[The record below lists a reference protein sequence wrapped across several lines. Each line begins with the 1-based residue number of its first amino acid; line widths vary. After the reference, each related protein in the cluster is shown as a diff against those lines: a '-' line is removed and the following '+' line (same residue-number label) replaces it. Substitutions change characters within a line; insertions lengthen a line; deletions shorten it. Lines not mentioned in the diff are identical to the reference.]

1 MVNIKKIEKF
11 SIIGISLLVL
21 GLFLF
26 LMPIHSVFADSTGCK
41 GLPASGN
48 VSLRS
53 SDVGKNTSDFDKG
66 DCEKVKLN
74 KGQYLW
80 NLVLNPVGTNATA
93 TINGIVGKKNGEDI
107 SWTFI
112 TGSASA
118 DNWVAIVSNG
128 LKYSGINCNL
138 QTALRVE
145 TTCSGGSGGTV
156 TTETT
161 AAETTATTTAT
172 TTAETTAKTTAGTT
186 SSETSSETTASETTE
201 TTSSDTTSAAA
212 TTAAE
217 TTAPETT
224 SSDTT
229 SAAATTAA
237 ETTAPET
244 TSSDTTSAAATTA
257 AETTATETTATETTA
272 AETTSP
278 ETTAAATTAAETT
291 ATETTTTETTSAET
305 TSPETTSPETTA
317 AGTTS
322 AETTSTGTTA
332 VTAASETTK
341 STLPETT
348 VEILPGTSDI
358 RIAEGTPAAGVIQV
372 LGIKR
377 LAYTGYNFTYFIIGA
392 IALLIGIAMISLKRF
407 YIK

>member
-201 TTSSDTTSAAA
+201 TTSPDTTSAAA
-212 TTAAE
+212 TTASE

-229 SAAATTAA
+229 SAAATTAS
-237 ETTAPET
+237 ETTSPET
-244 TSSDTTSAAATTA
+244 TAAATTA

-291 ATETTTTETTSAET
+291 ATETTTTETTTAET

>member
-26 LMPIHSVFADSTGCK
+26 LMPIHSVFADSTDCK

-53 SDVGKNTSDFDKG
+53 SDVGKNTNDFDKG
-66 DCEKVKLN
+66 DCEKTKLN

-112 TGSASA
+112 TNSATA
-118 DNWVAIVSNG
+118 DNWVAVVSNG

-138 QTALRVE
+138 KTALRVE
-145 TTCSGGSGGTV
+145 TTCSGGSGGSG

-161 AAETTATTTAT
+161 AAETTATTTAA
-172 TTAETTAKTTAGTT
+172 TTAETTATTTAGTT

-201 TTSSDTTSAAA
+201 TTSPDTTSAAA

-217 TTAPETT
+217 TTA
-224 SSDTT
+224 
-229 SAAATTAA
+229 AATTTAA
-237 ETTAPET
+237 ETTAAET
-244 TSSDTTSAAATTA
+244 TAASTTTTAAETTA
-257 AETTATETTATETTA
+257 AETTATETT
-272 AETTSP
+272 SP
-278 ETTAAATTAAETT
+278 ETTSAAATT
-291 ATETTTTETTSAET
+291 ATETTTAET

-317 AGTTS
+317 AATTAAGITS
-322 AETTSTGTTA
+322 AETTPTGTTA
-332 VTAASETTK
+332 VTAASETTQP
-341 STLPETT
+341 TLTETT

-358 RIAEGTPAAGVIQV
+358 RVAEGTAAAGVIQV

-377 LAYTGYNFTYFIIGA
+377 LAYTGYNFTYLLIGA
-392 IALLIGIAMISLKRF
+392 IALLIGVAMISIKRF
-407 YIK
+407 YRK

>member
-26 LMPIHSVFADSTGCK
+26 LMPIHSVFADSTDCK

-53 SDVGKNTSDFDKG
+53 SDVGKNTNDFDKG
-66 DCEKVKLN
+66 DCEKTKLN

-112 TGSASA
+112 TNSATA
-118 DNWVAIVSNG
+118 DNWVAVVSNG

-138 QTALRVE
+138 KTALRVE
-145 TTCSGGSGGTV
+145 TTCSGGSGGSG

-161 AAETTATTTAT
+161 AAETTATTTAA
-172 TTAETTAKTTAGTT
+172 TTAETTATTTAGTT
-186 SSETSSETTASETTE
+186 SFETSSETTASETTE
-201 TTSSDTTSAAA
+201 TTS
-212 TTAAE
+212 
-217 TTAPETT
+217 P
-224 SSDTT
+224 
-229 SAAATTAA
+229 
-237 ETTAPET
+237 
-244 TSSDTTSAAATTA
+244 DTTSAAATTA
-257 AETTATETTATETTA
+257 AETTATETTSPETTSAAATTAAETTAAETTAASTTTTAAETTA

-278 ETTAAATTAAETT
+278 EATSAAATTAAETT
-291 ATETTTTETTSAET
+291 AAATTATETTTAET

-317 AGTTS
+317 AATTAAGITS

-332 VTAASETTK
+332 VTAASETTQP
-341 STLPETT
+341 TLTETT

-358 RIAEGTPAAGVIQV
+358 RVAEGTAAAGVIQV

-377 LAYTGYNFTYFIIGA
+377 LAYTGYNFTYLLIGA
-392 IALLIGIAMISLKRF
+392 IALLIGVAMISIKRF
-407 YIK
+407 YRK

>member
-11 SIIGISLLVL
+11 SIIGVSLLVL

-26 LMPIHSVFADSTGCK
+26 LMPIHSVFADSTDCK

-53 SDVGKNTSDFDKG
+53 SDVGKNTNDFDKG

-80 NLVLNPVGTNATA
+80 NLVLNPVGTSATA

-112 TGSASA
+112 TSSASA
-118 DNWVAIVSNG
+118 DNWVAVVSNG

-161 AAETTATTTAT
+161 AAATTT
-172 TTAETTAKTTAGTT
+172 
-186 SSETSSETTASETTE
+186 S
-201 TTSSDTTSAAA
+201 
-212 TTAAE
+212 
-217 TTAPETT
+217 
-224 SSDTT
+224 
-229 SAAATTAA
+229 
-237 ETTAPET
+237 
-244 TSSDTTSAAATTA
+244 
-257 AETTATETTATETTA
+257 
-272 AETTSP
+272 
-278 ETTAAATTAAETT
+278 
-291 ATETTTTETTSAET
+291 
-305 TSPETTSPETTA
+305 ETTA
-317 AGTTS
+317 AGTT
-322 AETTSTGTTA
+322 APATTAAATTVPDTTAVGTTA
-332 VTAASETTK
+332 PATTAAATTVPD
-341 STLPETT
+341 TTAVITTAPETT
-348 VEILPGTSDI
+348 APATTAAATTVPDTTAVGTTVPGTTAAGTTAPATTAAATTVPDTTAVITTAPETTAPATTAAATTVPDTTAVGTTVPDTTAVGTTVPDTTAVGTTVPDTTAVGTTVPETTPTTLTETTLPILSGTSDI
-358 RIAEGTPAAGVIQV
+358 RVAKGTTAAGVIQV

-377 LAYTGYNFTYFIIGA
+377 LAYTGYNFTYLLIGA
-392 IALLIGIAMISLKRF
+392 IALLIGVAMISIKRF
-407 YIK
+407 YRK